1 MMAVRDRMMRVPGR
15 TVAGVLALA
24 FPITAHAVLPGPS
37 IEQPSPT
44 PGIVTVWGGCGWRWH
59 PVPGHWSRSGGGWWV
74 PPHCAPYRN
83 FGWRVPYDG
92 LENAYGWGS
101 HYGFCD
107 DWGALSYPY
116 NFWRGPS
123 RGWGNP

>member
-1 MMAVRDRMMRVPGR
+1 MPSCQVRVSSNLVQRRASSPSGVAAVGAGTRCPVTGAARAVDGGFRR
-15 TVAGVLALA
+15 TAPHTAILAG
-24 FPITAHAVLPGPS
+24 G
-37 IEQPSPT
+37 
-44 PGIVTVWGGCGWRWH
+44 
-59 PVPGHWSRSGGGWWV
+59 
-74 PPHCAPYRN
+74 
-83 FGWRVPYDG
+83 PYDG